1 LHGVQEKKVKGHWHG
16 NPELL
21 GTPQAGPVGWMDGVD
36 MQDCEQ
42 CRTAEAQ
49 RQFLIRRPPY
59 IKENRFGGDLI
70 EYGAISALFEDMPAS
85 EVGCMSGSQGAF
97 DAARTFI
104 KEMVANQ
111 CKLAGCS
118 QEHWGFVH
126 SEKCWF
132 GQRQKFY
139 AERNKRGQASE
150 V

>member
-1 LHGVQEKKVKGHWHG
+1 MSKGHWHG
-16 NPELL
+16 DPSRL
-21 GTPQAGPVGWMDGVD
+21 GTAQAEPVGWMDGID
-36 MQDCEQ
+36 EGDCEQ
-42 CRTAEAQ
+42 CESR
-49 RQFLIRRPPY
+49 RQHLIRRPPY
-59 IKENRFGGDLI
+59 IKQNRFGGDLI
-70 EYGAISALFEDMPAS
+70 EYGAIAALFDDLPAS
-85 EVGCMSGSQGAF
+85 EVTCMSGAQGAF
-97 DAARTFI
+97 DAARIFI